1 MLVRGCEGN
10 WETMRFL
17 LSNAR
22 WWIDEYK
29 FDGYRYDGV
38 TSMMYHHHGLQMTF
52 TGTPP
57 PHSSFTDRCAVP
69 TCASARMRGRPRTH
83 LRAHDPIVF

>member
-1 MLVRGCEGN
+1 MTNRRGFLVAGN
-10 WETMRFL
+10 WETLRFL

-38 TSMMYHHHGLQMTF
+38 TSMMYHHHGLQMAF
-52 TGTPP
+52 TGAETLVVCRETN
-57 PHSSFTDRCAVP
+57 SP
-69 TCASARMRGRPRTH
+69 T
-83 LRAHDPIVF
+83 LQLYIVFWAC